1 MHSVLFDDLLS
12 RLGGMLVAAFEL
24 QQLQSDDRFD
34 KELIDSLLKASLKGL
49 DYCDRSGLFDLPAA
63 SRLAFR
69 ELGLSIGLHAI
80 ERMDSN
86 VHNAVKGL
94 KDYASLADRIEEF
107 WLNPQ
112 HQGTARWKEHM
123 DINEVMLATSLD
135 PEGFLK

>member
-1 MHSVLFDDLLS
+1 VLFDDLLLF

-24 QQLQSDDRFD
+24 DQLQSDAQFD
-34 KELIDSLLKASLKGL
+34 KELIDSLLMASLKGL
-49 DYCDRSGLFDLPAA
+49 DYYDRSGQLELPAA

-80 ERMDSN
+80 GRMDAKT
-86 VHNAVKGL
+86 HTAVKDVQ
-94 KDYASLADRIEEF
+94 DYASLADRIEEF
-107 WLNPQ
+107 WLNPH
-112 HQGTARWKEHM
+112 HQGTARWKEHL

>member
-1 MHSVLFDDLLS
+1 
-12 RLGGMLVAAFEL
+12 MLVAAFEL

-34 KELIDSLLKASLKGL
+34 KELIDLLLKASLRGL

-86 VHNAVKGL
+86 LHTDVKGL

-107 WLNPQ
+107 WLNPR
-112 HQGTARWKEHM
+112 HQGTARWKEHI